1 MFIYNLISS
10 GMDIARIILTVL
22 ALLIV
27 ACCSIVLHEIAHGY
41 VALLN
46 GDSTA
51 KERGRL
57 TLNPVA
63 HFDGLG
69 LLMMFLVGFGWAK
82 PVPVNPENFKNKK
95 LGMFTVSIAGIAV
108 NLLLGGISLLIIY
121 LAYPSLVL
129 ALADASSSITK
140 CLLYLVLY
148 ILQFGVQINFT
159 LALFNLLPIYP
170 LDGFN
175 MVNSLLP
182 PGNKY
187 SRFMVRYGYL
197 VLLAIILVGNISS
210 ALNFRYLDIFGMYND
225 AIYDM
230 LQKVITQSILNYFGA

>member
-41 VALLN
+41 VALWN

-82 PVPVNPENFKNKK
+82 PVPVNPGNFKNKK
-95 LGMFTVSIAGIAV
+95 LGMFTVSVAGIVV

-129 ALADASSSITK
+129 ALADASSSITT

-182 PGNKY
+182 VGNKY
-187 SRFMVRYGYL
+187 SRFMVRYGYF
-197 VLLAIILVGNISS
+197 VLLAIILIGNISS

-225 AIYDM
+225 AIYEM
-230 LQKVITQSILNYFGA
+230 LQKVIAKSILRYFGA

>member
-1 MFIYNLISS
+1 MFIYNLINS

-27 ACCSIVLHEIAHGY
+27 ACCSIVFHEMAHGY
-41 VALLN
+41 VALWN
-46 GDSTA
+46 GDVTA
-51 KERGRL
+51 RDRGRL

-82 PVPVNPENFKNKK
+82 PVPVNPNNFKNRK
-95 LGMFTVSIAGIAV
+95 LGMFTVSIAGIVV
-108 NLLLGGISLLIIY
+108 NLLLGGLCLLIVY

-129 ALADASSSITK
+129 ALADANSSIVE

-175 MVNSLLP
+175 MLNSLLP
-182 PGNKY
+182 QDNKY
-187 SRFMVRYGYL
+187 ARFMVRYGYF
-197 VLLAIILVGNISS
+197 VLLAIILIGNISS
-210 ALNFRYLDIFGMYND
+210 ALNFKYLDVFGMYND
-225 AIYDM
+225 AIYEM
-230 LQKVITQSILNYFGA
+230 LQKVIAKSILRYFGA

>member
-1 MFIYNLISS
+1 MFIYNLINS

-27 ACCSIVLHEIAHGY
+27 ACCSIVFHEIAHGY
-41 VALLN
+41 VALWN
-46 GDSTA
+46 GDVTA
-51 KERGRL
+51 RDRGRL

-82 PVPVNPENFKNKK
+82 PVPVNPNNFKNRK
-95 LGMFTVSIAGIAV
+95 LGMFTVSIAGIVV
-108 NLLLGGISLLIIY
+108 NLLLGGLCLLIVY

-129 ALADASSSITK
+129 ALADANSSIVE

-175 MVNSLLP
+175 MLNSLLP
-182 PGNKY
+182 QDNKY
-187 SRFMVRYGYL
+187 ARFMVRYGYF
-197 VLLAIILVGNISS
+197 VLLAIILIGNISS
-210 ALNFRYLDIFGMYND
+210 ALNFKYLDVFGMYND
-225 AIYDM
+225 AIYEM
-230 LQKVITQSILNYFGA
+230 LQKVIAKSILRYFGA

>member
-1 MFIYNLISS
+1 MFIYNLINS

-27 ACCSIVLHEIAHGY
+27 ACCSIVFHEMAHGY
-41 VALLN
+41 VALWN
-46 GDSTA
+46 GDVTA
-51 KERGRL
+51 RDRGRL

-82 PVPVNPENFKNKK
+82 PVPVNPNNFKNRK
-95 LGMFTVSIAGIAV
+95 LGMFTVSIAGIVV
-108 NLLLGGISLLIIY
+108 NLLLGGLCLLIVY

-129 ALADASSSITK
+129 ALADANSSIVE

-175 MVNSLLP
+175 ILNSLLP
-182 PGNKY
+182 QDNKY
-187 SRFMVRYGYL
+187 ARFMVRYGYF
-197 VLLAIILVGNISS
+197 VLLAIILIGNISS
-210 ALNFRYLDIFGMYND
+210 ALNFKYLDVFGMYND
-225 AIYDM
+225 AIYEM
-230 LQKVITQSILNYFGA
+230 LQKVIAKSILRYFGA